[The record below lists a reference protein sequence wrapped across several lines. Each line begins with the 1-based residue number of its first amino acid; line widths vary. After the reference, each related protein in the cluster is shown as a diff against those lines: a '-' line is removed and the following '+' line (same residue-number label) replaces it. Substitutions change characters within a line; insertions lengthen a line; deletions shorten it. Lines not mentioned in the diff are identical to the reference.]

1 VDGVSELTPSPDD
14 SIPPARFALRAT
26 WVAVQ
31 VAVVIYLGQPG
42 ALFFYQLF

>member
-1 VDGVSELTPSPDD
+1 VDILAESTPDPDA
-14 SIPPARFALRAT
+14 IPPLQFIARAA

-31 VAVVIYLGQPG
+31 LVVVIYLGQPG

>member
-1 VDGVSELTPSPDD
+1 MDALDRPG
-14 SIPPARFALRAT
+14 PAPGDAIGPLEFALRAT

-31 VAVVIYLGQPG
+31 LVVVIYLGQPG